1 MFGSAVAI
9 NKKGTVMA
17 VGAKSD
23 DTQSSGG
30 GAVYIFD
37 RLTSAQTWT
46 QRAKMYHFKSSEIVV
61 AMTFLEK
68 HADT

>member
-1 MFGSAVAI
+1 
-9 NKKGTVMA
+9 MA

-30 GAVYIFD
+30 GVTYIFD

-46 QRAKMYHFKSSEIVV
+46 QRAKMYHFKSSGNSFV
-61 AMTFLEK
+61 ANDLLGENNSYR
-68 HADT
+68 